1 MVSSAVIP
9 KKLNNLNIFHT
20 VGNLCESSSFLH
32 NYIHSYI
39 DCNCSK
45 RYSQCQWS
53 QVIQC
58 EWNPADFDSLG
69 PWVLILRAQ
78 KSSFRAGRQKKGARW
93 LRAVC
98 PSSRF
103 LFAQSCTFCVVVT
116 EEVQVSQTHTIFY
129 LNWREQY
136 YSEWKSLFCM
146 WCNWNSGSKVH
157 REPHSPSK
165 VVSQLTLNWQKK
177 N

>member
-1 MVSSAVIP
+1 MSMVTGYSMWV
-9 KKLNNLNIFHT
+9 
-20 VGNLCESSSFLH
+20 ESGRFLF
-32 NYIHSYI
+32 S
-39 DCNCSK
+39 
-45 RYSQCQWS
+45 
-53 QVIQC
+53 
-58 EWNPADFDSLG
+58 G

-78 KSSFRAGRQKKGARW
+78 KSSFRAGWLKKGARW

-98 PSSRF
+98 PSSSF

-136 YSEWKSLFCM
+136 YSEGKSLFCM
-146 WCNWNSGSKVH
+146 WCNWNSGSKLH

-165 VVSQLTLNWQKK
+165 VVSQLTLNWQKNNWTLHEIVDFSFWFGNINISNWSK
-177 N
+177 WGGWWGIGMERSAEISPYLCWFFSI